1 MEKWVRKI
9 TESWIPVEG
18 EMRKEMRRE
27 RGGREEEKR
36 KRGKEEKRKRGKK
49 KREIG
54 EEKKE
59 MK

>member
-36 KRGKEEKRKRGKK
+36 KRGKK

>member
-36 KRGKEEKRKRGKK
+36 KRGKEEKRKER
-49 KREIG
+49 
-54 EEKKE
+54 
-59 MK
+59 